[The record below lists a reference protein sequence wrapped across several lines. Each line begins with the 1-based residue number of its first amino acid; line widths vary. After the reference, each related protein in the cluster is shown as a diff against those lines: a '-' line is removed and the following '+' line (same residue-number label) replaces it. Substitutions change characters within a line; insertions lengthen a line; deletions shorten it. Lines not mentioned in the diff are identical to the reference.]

1 MMPMSTN
8 MIFACEPSRKGIVVQ
23 AFTGAL
29 TNNAG
34 HHGIYIRVARHL
46 DRALLPY
53 QDLWLPGRIADELL
67 ELRHLLR
74 VADGHHRGLE
84 LAHLLRQQL
93 HIAARRQRDQLKAVA
108 MLCNYIERLRPNR
121 P

>member
-1 MMPMSTN
+1 
-8 MIFACEPSRKGIVVQ
+8 MILGGEPSRKGIVVQ
-23 AFTGAL
+23 AFTGVL
-29 TNNAG
+29 TNNPG

-46 DRALLPY
+46 DCALFPY
-53 QDLWLPGRIADELL
+53 QDLRLPRHVANELL
-67 ELRHLLR
+67 ELCHLLR
-74 VADGHHRGLE
+74 VADGDHRGLE